1 MCLSSHHNEVLHYD
15 HRHSSMPDVIDKSWK
30 RDSMKDKP
38 LRIAL
43 VTTGVMLLLA
53 SSCTT
58 VTNRLPIIINLEAEA
73 EWIAPSDTIQLT
85 CTASDPDGDGLSY
98 QWSASDGNI
107 SSTGSAAIWTA
118 PGEVGMYDITVV
130 VDDGHDGRDTAFL
143 TLIASNGPPP
153 SIESLTV
160 TAKEPKYL
168 KTTSTGY
175 KVGKTKEYYIECIAS
190 AVSGELIYEWSN
202 NGGQISGA
210 GSVINWT
217 APDASGY
224 VTVTAKVFDH
234 AGNWVKRNVVFEV
247 VSCSPCE
254 FG

>member
-1 MCLSSHHNEVLHYD
+1 V
-15 HRHSSMPDVIDKSWK
+15 
-30 RDSMKDKP
+30 KDK
-38 LRIAL
+38 LIRIVG
-43 VTTGVMLLLA
+43 VTAAAALLLA

-58 VTNRLPIIINLEAEA
+58 ATNRLPTITNLEAEA
-73 EWIAPSDTIQLT
+73 EWVAPSDNIQLT

-98 QWSASDGNI
+98 QWSASDGDI
-107 SSTGSAAIWTA
+107 SGTGSAAIWTA

-130 VDDGHDGRDTAFL
+130 VDDGHDGTDKAFL

-153 SIESLTV
+153 SIENLTV

-190 AVSGELIYEWSN
+190 AVSGELVYEWSG
-202 NGGQISGA
+202 NGGEISGA

-234 AGNWVKRNVVFEV
+234 AGNWVSSNVVLEV